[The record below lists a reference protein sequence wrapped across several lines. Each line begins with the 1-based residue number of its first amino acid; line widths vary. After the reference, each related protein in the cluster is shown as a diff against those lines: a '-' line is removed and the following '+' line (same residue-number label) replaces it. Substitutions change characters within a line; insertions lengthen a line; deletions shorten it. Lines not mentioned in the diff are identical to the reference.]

1 MCKSSDDPYILDAL
15 LKYSPCSDTQI
26 SKRDGFIV
34 GVAISRRE
42 AFFLD
47 QVQLYP
53 CDSRLGL
60 AAKMAQLVLFRPKV
74 DEISIRWLYGIISM
88 RLRGYMLMEFQKG
101 VLQNLFWKSFGC
113 DSCKGSSSSV
123 CLNGT
128 DCGVFRDRNLES
140 LNSLYE
146 VKNMRQYSL
155 TALCANAVNSL
166 SGRLL

>member
-88 RLRGYMLMEFQKG
+88 RL
-101 VLQNLFWKSFGC
+101 NLFFIFFEQHAIRSYPVKVA
-113 DSCKGSSSSV
+113 DGSNTITLKPLELSRYMY
-123 CLNGT
+123 G
-128 DCGVFRDRNLES
+128 GVFRDRNLES